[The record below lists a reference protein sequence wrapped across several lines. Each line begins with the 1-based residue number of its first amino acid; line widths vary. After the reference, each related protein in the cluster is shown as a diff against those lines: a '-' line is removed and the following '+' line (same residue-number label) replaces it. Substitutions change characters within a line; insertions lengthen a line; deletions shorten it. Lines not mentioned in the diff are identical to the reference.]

1 MTLFAQTLVFGI
13 VQGATI
19 ALLGAGIVAV
29 HRGTRVVNFAHG
41 AMATVATYVFATLLD
56 RALAVWLAALVA
68 ALFGGALGVAV
79 DALVMRPLHDR
90 PALTRTVASLGVL
103 YALQGLVLTLWGGTG
118 RSVPPLF
125 AAGGFTVGGL
135 VVSWSQVG
143 VVATALL
150 LAAGLGVFY
159 ARTRLGVAI
168 RAVADEPE
176 SAELS
181 GIHVERVRAVSWA
194 IGGMTGAVAGV
205 LLAPT
210 LGLDSYT
217 LTLLVIAGLA
227 AALTGR
233 LESLALALA
242 GGLGIGILTALART
256 YTQRWA
262 GGDVPSWINLPGV
275 GDAVSVLWILGLLL
289 AWVVT
294 GSAGVAADAGGA
306 GADAGRAALG
316 SARG

>member
-1 MTLFAQTLVFGI
+1 MTLFAQTLIFGV
-13 VQGATI
+13 VQGATL
-19 ALLGAGIVAV
+19 ALLGAGLVAV

-41 AMATVATYVFATLLD
+41 AMATVATFVFATLLD
-56 RALAVWLAALVA
+56 RNLSGWLAALLAAVA
-68 ALFGGALGVAV
+68 GGGIGLAV
-79 DALVMRPLHDR
+79 DALVMRPLRDR

-103 YALQGLVLTLWGGTG
+103 YALQGIVLTVWGGTG

-125 AAGGFTVGGL
+125 STGGFTVAGL

-143 VVATALL
+143 IVATALAL
-150 LAAGLGVFY
+150 TAGLGIFY
-159 ARTRLGVAI
+159 SRTRLGVAI

-181 GIHVERVRAVSWA
+181 GVRVERVRAVSWA
-194 IGGMTGAVAGV
+194 IGGVTGAVAGV

-233 LESLALALA
+233 LESLGLALV
-242 GGLGIGILTALART
+242 GGLGLGILTELVRT
-256 YTQRWA
+256 YSQRWA
-262 GGDVPSWINLPGV
+262 GSSAPSWINLSGI

-289 AWVVT
+289 VWVAS
-294 GSAGVAADAGGA
+294 GSRGLSTEAAT
-306 GADAGRAALG
+306 
-316 SARG
+316 